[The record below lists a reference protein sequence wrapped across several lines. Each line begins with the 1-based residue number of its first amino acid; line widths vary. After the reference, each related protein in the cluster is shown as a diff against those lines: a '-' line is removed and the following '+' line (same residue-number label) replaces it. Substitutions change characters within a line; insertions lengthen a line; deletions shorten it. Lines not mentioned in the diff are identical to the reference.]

1 MWNVLQQPHQGT
13 LLLPEYRLRVLTIN
27 KIQKTINI
35 EYKMKKVHFAIAAVV
50 LIALC
55 GCGEK
60 KKTAAEQT
68 VRVKVQQIQAETVN
82 GEQGFSGT
90 IEESSGTS
98 LSFAVTGTI
107 KKIHVSAG
115 QMVAA
120 GQLIAELDPTTLQNA
135 YTIAKTSLEQ
145 AQDTYNR
152 MKELH
157 DAGSLPEMQWISIEN
172 QLKSAMASEAMS
184 RKSLNDTK
192 LYAPFSG
199 YIASRDGE
207 IGQNTIPGSPI
218 VKLVNIGSV
227 KVKISVPENEVQRIA
242 KGSSMKIIVPA
253 LSNREFSG
261 RVTERGV
268 SADPRSRTYEVKAT
282 IQNPGSQLL
291 PGMICQAFTNY
302 MQGATG
308 VFVPAN
314 LVQLDGNNKTFVWV
328 VNGGKALKREI
339 TINNETAQG
348 VQVSGGLSAG
358 DHIIVAGQQKV
369 SNGMKVEVIK

>member
-1 MWNVLQQPHQGT
+1 
-13 LLLPEYRLRVLTIN
+13 
-27 KIQKTINI
+27 
-35 EYKMKKVHFAIAAVV
+35 MKKVHFAIAAVV

-107 KKIHVSAG
+107 KKIYVSAG

-135 YTIAKTSLEQ
+135 YIIAKTSLEQ

-184 RKSLNDTK
+184 KKSLNDTK

-207 IGQNTIPGSPI
+207 IGQNAIPGSPI

-253 LSNREFSG
+253 LNNREFSG

>member
-1 MWNVLQQPHQGT
+1 
-13 LLLPEYRLRVLTIN
+13 
-27 KIQKTINI
+27 
-35 EYKMKKVHFAIAAVV
+35 MKKVHFAIAAVV

-68 VRVKVQQIQAETVN
+68 VRVKVQQIQAEVVN

-135 YTIAKTSLEQ
+135 YIIAKTSLEQ

-184 RKSLNDTK
+184 KKSLNDTK

-207 IGQNTIPGSPI
+207 IGQNAIPGSPI

-253 LSNREFSG
+253 LNNREFSG

>member
-1 MWNVLQQPHQGT
+1 
-13 LLLPEYRLRVLTIN
+13 
-27 KIQKTINI
+27 
-35 EYKMKKVHFAIAAVV
+35 MKKVHFAIAAVV

-207 IGQNTIPGSPI
+207 IGQNAIPGSPI

-302 MQGATG
+302 MQGTMG

>member
-1 MWNVLQQPHQGT
+1 
-13 LLLPEYRLRVLTIN
+13 
-27 KIQKTINI
+27 
-35 EYKMKKVHFAIAAVV
+35 MKKVHFAIAAVV

-207 IGQNTIPGSPI
+207 IGQNAIPGSPI

-253 LSNREFSG
+253 LNNREFSG

>member
-1 MWNVLQQPHQGT
+1 
-13 LLLPEYRLRVLTIN
+13 
-27 KIQKTINI
+27 
-35 EYKMKKVHFAIAAVV
+35 MKKVHFAIAAVV

-135 YTIAKTSLEQ
+135 YIIAKTSLEQ

-184 RKSLNDTK
+184 KKSLNDTK

-207 IGQNTIPGSPI
+207 IGQNAIPGSPI

-253 LSNREFSG
+253 LNNREFSG

>member
-1 MWNVLQQPHQGT
+1 
-13 LLLPEYRLRVLTIN
+13 
-27 KIQKTINI
+27 
-35 EYKMKKVHFAIAAVV
+35 MKKVHFAIAAVV

-68 VRVKVQQIQAETVN
+68 VRVKVQQIQAEVVN

-184 RKSLNDTK
+184 KKSLNDTK

-207 IGQNTIPGSPI
+207 IGQNAIPGSPI

-253 LSNREFSG
+253 LNNREFSG

>member
-1 MWNVLQQPHQGT
+1 
-13 LLLPEYRLRVLTIN
+13 
-27 KIQKTINI
+27 
-35 EYKMKKVHFAIAAVV
+35 MKKVHFAIAAVV

-107 KKIHVSAG
+107 KKIYVSAG

-207 IGQNTIPGSPI
+207 IGQNAIPGSPI

-253 LSNREFSG
+253 LNNREFSG